1 MSART
6 ILALIIAVLLTVII
20 MQNNE
25 PVKFTLFF
33 SDVYI
38 PKLVMMTAVSIG
50 GFLLGVLVAAPR
62 RRKQFTEHSHSAH
75 DDLNT
80 PPSRNQSSTL
90 SDEDRDYIS

>member
-1 MSART
+1 MSSRT

-25 PVKFTLFF
+25 PADFTLFF
-33 SDVYI
+33 SDVKI
-38 PKLVMMTAVSIG
+38 PKLVVLTAVSIG
-50 GFLLGVLVAAPR
+50 GFLLGVLAAAPR
-62 RRKQFTEHSHSAH
+62 KRKQLTDDDYDDH